1 MARTAPL
8 LQALLA
14 PAAGLL
20 LALAAAP
27 ALAVPFAI
35 QLGPERVVLE
45 TPPGFSDALPH
56 ASPRLNELA
65 ETLTSPSNRIL
76 AFAIADSDMRAFS
89 TGERLSLRRYMLVA
103 TPKGLDRENV
113 TTEDF
118 SRIVTESLRELGKA
132 PESTDYAKFLDE
144 QPVGRAYLLKEL
156 RREPNF
162 ISVLQ
167 GAKLPP
173 DPRILDKRVDQYM
186 LQTVTVILARGRA
199 LNLSVYTGY
208 SSQADVDWLVDTTR
222 RWVEELRRLNRR

>member
-1 MARTAPL
+1 MPRAARLPA
-8 LQALLA
+8 AMLA
-14 PAAGLL
+14 PVAGLL

-27 ALAVPFAI
+27 VLAVPFAI
-35 QLGPERVVLE
+35 QLGLERVVLE

-65 ETLTSPSNRIL
+65 EGLTSPSNRIL
-76 AFAIADSDMRAFS
+76 VFAIADGDMRAFS

-103 TPKGLDRENV
+103 TPKGLERESV
-113 TTEDF
+113 ATEDF
-118 SRIVTESLRELGKA
+118 ARLVTESLRELGKA
-132 PESTDYAKFLDE
+132 PESADYLKFLDE
-144 QPVGRAYLLKEL
+144 QPVGRAHLLKEL

-173 DPRILDKRVDQYM
+173 DPRILDKRLDQYM
-186 LQTVTVILARGRA
+186 LQTITVMLARGRA

-208 SSQADVDWLVDTTR
+208 GSQADVDWLVDTTH

>member
-1 MARTAPL
+1 MARAAPRL
-8 LQALLA
+8 YALLA

-65 ETLTSPSNRIL
+65 EGLTSPSNRIL
-76 AFAIADSDMRAFS
+76 AFAIADGDMRAFS

-118 SRIVTESLRELGKA
+118 ARIVTESLRELGKA

-144 QPVGRAYLLKEL
+144 QQVGRSYLLKEL